1 MAKLLDALAQVESS
15 GRFGIVGPQTKYG
28 RAKGGFQM
36 LDATAQAMARKE
48 GLPWQAHLMTSPT
61 KEGQDYQRRLANAYL
76 QEGLQRTGNVR
87 DALKYYHGGPNRKLW
102 GPKTDAHAEKVLALA
117 GPDAWE
123 ESKPM
128 QSQTKPGL
136 AALLANPPMPGVVS
150 GYGGGTFNADGSEAT
165 PVQGIAQLMQ
175 PQTDAEGNPLAVPNM
190 DAMSLGTVN
199 GRDPLAPKPKFFGK
213 GGMGMYL
220 LGGVADGIAQHF
232 GAKPGFGPGVEAM
245 REDEREQNLRL
256 ELYRQKVAAE
266 RAERMQPKVL
276 GGNQIGYIGPDGKPV
291 ITGNLPQQ
299 PTQTDRYMQKLLD
312 PNTPE
317 AERAI
322 IERYMFQPRFV
333 SDGMGGG
340 QFTQP
345 GGDAPSGGAAS
356 ISSDEEYEALPSGAQ
371 FIGPD
376 GQMRRKP

>member
-28 RAKGGFQM
+28 RALGGYQM
-36 LDATAQAMARKE
+36 LSGTAQEMARKE
-48 GLPWQAHLMTSPT
+48 GLRWQAHLMTSPT

-128 QSQTKPGL
+128 QSQKSGL
-136 AALLANPPMPGVVS
+136 AALLQQQPQMM
-150 GYGGGTFNADGSEAT
+150 ADAQAGLAPQQVE
-165 PVQGIAQLMQ
+165 PVGLAALMQQ

-220 LGGVADGIAQHF
+220 LCGVADGIAQHF
-232 GAKPGFGPGVEAM
+232 GAKPGFGPTVDAM
-245 REDEREQNLRL
+245 RADEREQNQLL
-256 ELYRQKVAAE
+256 EMNRQK
-266 RAERMQPKVL
+266 RAERMQPKIM
-276 GGNQIGYIGPDGKPV
+276 QAGPNIYAVDPETQQVTPLHEGQDAPDPTALQRNIDYLRSLKPDLTNEEAAAIV
-291 ITGNLPQQ
+291 MQSMSPPRIITYNSGD
-299 PTQTDRYMQKLLD
+299 QTV
-312 PNTPE
+312 TE
-317 AERAI
+317 E
-322 IERYMFQPRFV
+322 V
-333 SDGMGGG
+333 G
-340 QFTQP
+340 P
-345 GGDAPSGGAAS
+345 GGRRPISKAPRWQPKPPAAS
-356 ISSDEEYEALPSGAQ
+356 AAPKLPNG
-371 FIGPD
+371 FILD
-376 GQMRRKP
+376 

>member
-15 GRFGIVGPQTKYG
+15 GRFGIVGPQTQYG

-48 GLPWQAHLMTSPT
+48 GLPWRADLMTAPT
-61 KEGQDYQRRLANAYL
+61 QEGQDYQRQLANAYL

-128 QSQTKPGL
+128 QSRNPVLGQSKTNYL
-136 AALLANPPMPGVVS
+136 ADLLTNPPMPGVVS

-165 PVQGIAQLMQ
+165 PVNLAALMQQ

-220 LGGVADGIAQHF
+220 LGGVADGIATHF
-232 GAKPGFGPGVEAM
+232 GGKPGFGPTVDAM
-245 REDEREQNLRL
+245 REEEREQNK
-256 ELYRQKVAAE
+256 ELLLHRQRAMAEAAE
-266 RAERMQPKVL
+266 RARKAAEPPEWLRDAQTFAGLPRESQQQVAQFYDIRNPTL
-276 GGNQIGYIGPDGKPV
+276 TDVQTPQGTFRQQVPR
-291 ITGNLPQQ
+291 NLPG
-299 PTQTDRYMQKLLD
+299 P
-312 PNTPE
+312 PPE
-317 AERAI
+317 AIVDLRTAVSQGDTGAI
-322 IERYMFQPRFV
+322 AEFEQVFGPGSARGFL
-333 SDGMGGG
+333 G
-340 QFTQP
+340 Q
-345 GGDAPSGGAAS
+345 
-356 ISSDEEYEALPSGAQ
+356 
-371 FIGPD
+371 
-376 GQMRRKP
+376 